1 MKVCIAQIR
10 PKLLNVENNL
20 DLHLKYINNAREKGL
35 DIIVF
40 PELSLTGYLTGWMTP
55 IVALDLH
62 SYEIKKIL
70 DSSKGM
76 AVVFGAIIEENGQ
89 FYNSAVF
96 VEDGEIRGIHKKV
109 YLPTYGMFD
118 EGRFFT
124 AGSSFNLIHS
134 RLGKF
139 GILICEDAWHLD
151 SYLSYADAD
160 YILLIANNPL
170 RVVISDNS
178 VNVWHRIASIPPLFF
193 GIPTIYANRVG
204 VEDGIIFFGGSRVIN
219 GDGSV
224 EAEGKIFE
232 EDFITAEIKP
242 HKSRA
247 AKYKSATLR
256 EHLNAIRKNP
266 R

>member
-124 AGSSFNLIHS
+124 
-134 RLGKF
+134 
-139 GILICEDAWHLD
+139 
-151 SYLSYADAD
+151 
-160 YILLIANNPL
+160 
-170 RVVISDNS
+170 
-178 VNVWHRIASIPPLFF
+178 
-193 GIPTIYANRVG
+193 
-204 VEDGIIFFGGSRVIN
+204 
-219 GDGSV
+219 
-224 EAEGKIFE
+224 
-232 EDFITAEIKP
+232 
-242 HKSRA
+242 
-247 AKYKSATLR
+247 
-256 EHLNAIRKNP
+256 
-266 R
+266 